1 MWCFIKYTGLVSRGE
16 ILYQVKIHTAN
27 PVGSFNGASNIIQK
41 EGFCMRNKRGRLTF
55 FDVICLLLGRIVF
68 WGIATIIVGCIIMWL
83 AHVICKLGAY
93 LRPIII
99 AHPNVYISLLVVIF
113 LLYIICNYLYYHI
126 RVLTIDGHR
135 VILRKK
141 IF

>member
-1 MWCFIKYTGLVSRGE
+1 
-16 ILYQVKIHTAN
+16 
-27 PVGSFNGASNIIQK
+27 
-41 EGFCMRNKRGRLTF
+41 MRNKRGRLTF

-83 AHVICKLGAY
+83 AHVVCKLGAY

-126 RVLTIDGHR
+126 RVLNIDGHR